1 MNDPEIVA
9 YIAMKKPHNCVQYGG
24 TTVGPILGRV
34 IENSLQ
40 ILGIEKNYDGIEREY
55 TWMDEK
61 TYPVENYIGKN
72 KKDIK
77 SKYFTFVF
85 KGEGDTVID
94 QLPKVGEMVKEGG
107 VVMIQLG

>member
-1 MNDPEIVA
+1 M
-9 YIAMKKPHNCVQYGG
+9 
-24 TTVGPILGRV
+24 GPILGRV